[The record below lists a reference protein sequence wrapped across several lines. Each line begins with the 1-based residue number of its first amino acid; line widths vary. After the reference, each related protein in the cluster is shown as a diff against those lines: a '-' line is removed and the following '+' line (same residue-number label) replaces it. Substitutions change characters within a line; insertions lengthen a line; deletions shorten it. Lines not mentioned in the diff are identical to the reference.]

1 MKDITTEEAV
11 KILKDIPF
19 YEQVENYDVEGPRY
33 ILKTNNRLEQARDIV
48 LKELNSKKGTINALK
63 IALKERTDERDKK
76 DEIINKKDKII
87 NAMALQLSGITIWD
101 NKKEEPL
108 ILKTEEEVKKYY
120 EGNVGNDYE
129 ENYKSI
135 SNN

>member
-19 YEQVENYDVEGPRY
+19 YEQVENHDVEGPRY
-33 ILKTNNRLEQARDIV
+33 ILKTNNRLKQARDIV

-87 NAMALQLSGITIWD
+87 NAMALQLSGISIWD
-101 NKKEEPL
+101 DQKEEPL
-108 ILKTEEEVKKYY
+108 ILMTEEEVKEYFEK
-120 EGNVGNDYE
+120 EVKDE
-129 ENYKSI
+129 
-135 SNN
+135 